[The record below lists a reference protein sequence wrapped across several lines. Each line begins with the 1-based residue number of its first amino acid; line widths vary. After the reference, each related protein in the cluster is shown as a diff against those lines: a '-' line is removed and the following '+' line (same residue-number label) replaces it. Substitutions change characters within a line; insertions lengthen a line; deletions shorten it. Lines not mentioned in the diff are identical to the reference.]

1 MNISELASPGINLDT
16 DLNKD
21 LFLNDESLNPRAM
34 SDLADLIERFSDE
47 LGLKD
52 DAVEDVVMTGSNA
65 GFAHTPDSTIVIN
78 VVVPPTDDSIYREL
92 LDAKMALFM
101 AQNNPQVMGYPADVS
116 IVDTE
121 CPCGNG
127 GMYSVRENQWRSV
140 PKRRAADSS
149 DLAVL
154 ALGESWLRAV
164 EMVQER
170 PELTESFE
178 ARWRRFESAAIEGS
192 CERMVMAEMGSL
204 VKRAL
209 TESRMILESQQPK
222 PVRMRESFRNGFA
235 EEDEMAA
242 GGGGVGGT
250 SGGTKMILEKEPMK
264 KSDIIRQ
271 FFDFCIDYLEI
282 DSPPE
287 MRLKKDPAWSERN
300 STFGRYL
307 PQEHT
312 MELSLANRH
321 INDICRTLAH
331 ELVHVRQHEIEDV
344 PSDAGETG
352 SKWEN
357 EANAMAGVIMRDWGR
372 EHPEFFS
379 ADTVAEASGYIPTRK
394 QAHDPRW
401 EMALTRDVRPGETGR
416 QANKLDLQTDAQG
429 HPALLHKKLR
439 NVIKE
444 GAETEVPDWLIS
456 LYDKMVRA
464 DYAGGRGAAPKDKRA
479 ATLASKAVVK
489 GIQRHWGDDGAR
501 AHGYDLAMAHK
512 ALHGYDDLDDYLSG
526 EQLQEGA
533 TDDSYLW
540 QARVKINQKETGYTG
555 YIPVTVAA
563 PDMRRARILIAGMY
577 NVKDKDI
584 GSTTKVKR
592 K

>member
-21 LFLNDESLNPRAM
+21 LFLKDESLNPRAM
-34 SDLADLIERFSDE
+34 TDLADLIERFSDE

-101 AQNNPQVMGYPADVS
+101 AQNNPQVMGYPADIS

-121 CPCGNG
+121 CPCGGG
-127 GMYSVRENQWRSV
+127 GMYSVRENSWHSV
-140 PKRRAADSS
+140 PKRKPADPS

-154 ALGESWLRAV
+154 ALGESWLRTV
-164 EMVQER
+164 ELVRER

-178 ARWRRFESAAIEGS
+178 QRWRRFESAAVEGS
-192 CERMVMAEMGSL
+192 CERLVIAEMGSL

-209 TESRMILESQQPK
+209 GEGRMILESQKPK
-222 PVRMRESFRNGFA
+222 PVRVRESFRNGFM
-235 EEDEMAA
+235 EDGEEMAA
-242 GGGGVGGT
+242 GGGAGGT
-250 SGGTKMILEKEPMK
+250 SGGTKMILEKEPQK
-264 KSDIIRQ
+264 KSDIIKQ

-282 DSPPE
+282 DSAPE

-307 PQEHT
+307 PQEHC

-331 ELVHVRQHEIEDV
+331 ELVHVRQHEIADV
-344 PSDAGETG
+344 PPDAGETG

-372 EHPEFFS
+372 NHPEFFS
-379 ADTVAEASGYIPTRK
+379 ADTVNEASGYIPTQK

-416 QANKLDLQTDAQG
+416 QANKLELQTDSKG

-439 NVIKE
+439 NIVKE
-444 GAETEVPDWLIS
+444 GVETEIPDWLID
-456 LYDKMVRA
+456 LYDRVVRA
-464 DYAGGRGAAPKDKRA
+464 DHAAGRGASPGDKRR
-479 ATLASKAVVK
+479 ATFASKALVK
-489 GIQRHWGDDGAR
+489 GLDRAFGPDGYR
-501 AHGYDLAMAHK
+501 RGNDLAMAHQ
-512 ALHGYDDLDDYLSG
+512 ALHGYESLDDYLEG
-526 EQLQEGA
+526 ETLSEGA

-540 QARVKINQKETGYTG
+540 QARVKIKQKETGYTG

-577 NVKDKDI
+577 GVKDKDI